1 VSTLC
6 LNGEGSAV
14 IEKIKNP
21 PTPEHDVDE
30 DEETDES
37 GEEDDEEAG
46 ESEKGE
52 TEDEEEV
59 EVIDEPELTEEE
71 RERQQQFQEFQ
82 DWVTSGEEY
91 PSSDTL
97 HDGAVATLERWHEPT
112 RLSNPNASTRSAG
125 GIYYARGDSIPV
137 SIQGDQQR
145 QASIDI
151 ELEWERNTLTSTPVC
166 SSMDSS
172 TCSTPKRRIST
183 NFARGLIRTS
193 LSSNTRCARRSRTVF
208 RRNST
213 SKRRWCL
220 PSAS

>member
-1 VSTLC
+1 VPSSRKSRIRRHRNTTLT
-6 LNGEGSAV
+6 
-14 IEKIKNP
+14 KTRK
-21 PTPEHDVDE
+21 PTRAAKK
-30 DEETDES
+30 TTK
-37 GEEDDEEAG
+37 AG

-52 TEDEEEV
+52 TEEDEEEEV

-151 ELEWERNTLTSTPVC
+151 ELEWGAEHADLYTSMLEYGLFDVF
-166 SSMDSS
+166 D
-172 TCSTPKRRIST
+172 PKRRIST